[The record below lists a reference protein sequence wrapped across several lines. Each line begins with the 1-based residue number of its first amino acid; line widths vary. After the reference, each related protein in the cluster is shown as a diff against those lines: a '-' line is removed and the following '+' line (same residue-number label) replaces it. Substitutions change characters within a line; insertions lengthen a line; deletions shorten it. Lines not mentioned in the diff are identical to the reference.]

1 MKRVLPLFVFSF
13 LLVAGAGTAAYAQQ
27 ATPEDFG
34 VPQSQQPAQPAPSAT
49 PTSSGGITVIS
60 GGPTS
65 TPTSSTSPSPAAPPT
80 PAQQEAKLKE
90 LAPAIKAQLGFQHAR
105 MFGVPINGG
114 RFRLGVGAQNDAQAH
129 FFTFSS
135 MIGATETDRRM
146 WDLRVGYSGEVRA
159 AGILRVGLGIETG
172 YVFVR
177 RATVD
182 ERMWALGIGVE
193 AHLGVDA
200 VTWGPRDDHA
210 LYLEARIEGHIH
222 WGNADMWGPTLSVGL
237 RF

>member
-1 MKRVLPLFVFSF
+1 MKRALSPMVLVP
-13 LLVAGAGTAAYAQQ
+13 LLVGVPAYAQQ

-34 VPQSQQPAQPAPSAT
+34 VPQSQQPPPPAT
-49 PTSSGGITVIS
+49 PTTA
-60 GGPTS
+60 
-65 TPTSSTSPSPAAPPT
+65 TPTTAAPEPTTPASPPAPPPAANA
-80 PAQQEAKLKE
+80 AQDEAKLKE
-90 LAPAIKAQLGFQHAR
+90 FKPSIKAQLGYQHAR
-105 MFGVPINGG
+105 MYGVASNGG
-114 RFRLGVGAQNDAQAH
+114 RFRLGVGAQNDVQAH

-135 MIGATETDRRM
+135 MIGATETDRRI
-146 WDLRVGYSGEVRA
+146 WDLRVGYSGELRLV
-159 AGILRVGLGIETG
+159 GILRLGLGVETG

-193 AHLGVDA
+193 AHVGVDA
-200 VTWGPRDDHA
+200 ITWGARDDHA

-222 WGNADMWGPTLSVGL
+222 FGNADMWGPTLSVGV